1 MSKKSVTFAS
11 DNDEEPTALANSQY
25 ADNDYDDD
33 PVGALAYTD
42 FTKPVPVLEGK
53 DAERFI
59 RMMEENERK
68 AAERAKR
75 PMTVEEAKKEL
86 SYEKMFLK
94 MKENEVKEMKDRIK
108 KLEEYIKNN

>member
-1 MSKKSVTFAS
+1 MSKKSTTFAE
-11 DNDEEPTALANSQY
+11 NYEEPTALANSQY
-25 ADNDYDDD
+25 ADKDYDDD

-86 SYEKMFLK
+86 SYEKIFLE
-94 MKENEVKEMKDRIK
+94 MKENEIKKMKDSIK

>member
-1 MSKKSVTFAS
+1 
-11 DNDEEPTALANSQY
+11 
-25 ADNDYDDD
+25 
-33 PVGALAYTD
+33 
-42 FTKPVPVLEGK
+42 
-53 DAERFI
+53 
-59 RMMEENERK
+59 MMEENERK

-75 PMTVEEAKKEL
+75 PMTIEEAKKQL

>member
-1 MSKKSVTFAS
+1 MSKKSITFAS

-42 FTKPVPVLEGK
+42 FTKPVPVLNGE
-53 DAERFI
+53 DAERFLL
-59 RMMEENERK
+59 MMEENERK

-75 PMTVEEAKKEL
+75 PMTIEEAKKKL
-86 SYEKMFLK
+86 LYEKMFLE

>member
-1 MSKKSVTFAS
+1 MSKKSITFAENY
-11 DNDEEPTALANSQY
+11 DN
-25 ADNDYDDD
+25 DD

-42 FTKPVPVLEGK
+42 FTKPSPVLKGK

-59 RMMEENERK
+59 LMMEENERK

-75 PMTVEEAKKEL
+75 PMIVEEAKKQL

-94 MKENEVKEMKDRIK
+94 IKEREIKEIKDNIK
-108 KLEEYIKNN
+108 KIEEYIKNN

>member
-1 MSKKSVTFAS
+1 MSKKSVTFAN
-11 DNDEEPTALANSQY
+11 DYDEEPTALANSQY

-42 FTKPVPVLEGK
+42 FTKPVPVLRGK
-53 DAERFI
+53 DAERFLL
-59 RMMEENERK
+59 MMEENERK

-86 SYEKMFLK
+86 SYEKMFLE
-94 MKENEVKEMKDRIK
+94 MKENEVKEMKDSIK

>member
-1 MSKKSVTFAS
+1 MSKKKHNFAS
-11 DNDEEPTALANSQY
+11 DFEEPTALANSQY
-25 ADNDYDDD
+25 DDKDYDDD

-42 FTKPVPVLEGK
+42 FTKPVPVLRGK

-75 PMTVEEAKKEL
+75 PMTVEEAKKQL
-86 SYEKMFLK
+86 SYEKMFLE
-94 MKENEVKEMKDRIK
+94 MKENEIKEMKDSIK
-108 KLEEYIKNN
+108 ELEEYIKNN

>member
-1 MSKKSVTFAS
+1 MSKKKHNFAS
-11 DNDEEPTALANSQY
+11 DCEEPTALANSQY

-42 FTKPVPVLEGK
+42 FTKPVPVLRGK
-53 DAERFI
+53 DAERFLL
-59 RMMEENERK
+59 MMEENERK

-75 PMTVEEAKKEL
+75 PMTVEEAKKQL
-86 SYEKMFLK
+86 SYEKMFLE
-94 MKENEVKEMKDRIK
+94 MKENELKEAKESIK

>member
-1 MSKKSVTFAS
+1 MSKKSTTFAE
-11 DNDEEPTALANSQY
+11 DYEEPTALANSQY
-25 ADNDYDDD
+25 VDEDYDDD

-42 FTKPVPVLEGK
+42 FTKPVPVLRGK

-68 AAERAKR
+68 AAEMAKQ
-75 PMTVEEAKKEL
+75 PMTVEDAKKQL
-86 SYEKMFLK
+86 SYEKMFLE
-94 MKENEVKEMKDRIK
+94 MKENEIKEIKDSIK

>member
-1 MSKKSVTFAS
+1 MSKKSTTFA
-11 DNDEEPTALANSQY
+11 E
-25 ADNDYDDD
+25 DYDNDD

-42 FTKPVPVLEGK
+42 FTKPMPVLEGK

-75 PMTVEEAKKEL
+75 PMTLEEAEKQL
-86 SYEKMFLK
+86 SYEKMFLV
-94 MKENEVKEMKDRIK
+94 MKENELKEAKESIK
-108 KLEEYIKNN
+108 KLEEYIEKINGKKTR